1 MTYPDIAEALQA
13 RLRAHREADRHSL
26 QKLPDS
32 DERRRIEALEAQI
45 ATLEDA
51 IANTE
56 ALGERQRQEAG
67 TAVKR
72 VEALEADIV
81 TLKEVVA
88 KAQAL
93 AEERRQEA
101 ESAARRV
108 EALAAQIAT
117 LEKAVANAEA
127 QRQDCKAVV
136 VTSTAESM
144 RMLTQ
149 RGVEGDEMRRTEG
162 TLALAKLKQN
172 EPRVLR
178 NPVAPEES
186 VTSKALRD
194 C

>member
-1 MTYPDIAEALQA
+1 MNISAMGTIA
-13 RLRAHREADRHSL
+13 
-26 QKLPDS
+26 
-32 DERRRIEALEAQI
+32 
-45 ATLEDA
+45 
-51 IANTE
+51 
-56 ALGERQRQEAG
+56 
-67 TAVKR
+67 
-72 VEALEADIV
+72 
-81 TLKEVVA
+81 VVA
-88 KAQAL
+88 LTL
-93 AEERRQEA
+93 AGCE
-101 ESAARRV
+101 
-108 EALAAQIAT
+108 T
-117 LEKAVANAEA
+117 LNGPQAVANAEA

-144 RMLTQ
+144 RMQNQ